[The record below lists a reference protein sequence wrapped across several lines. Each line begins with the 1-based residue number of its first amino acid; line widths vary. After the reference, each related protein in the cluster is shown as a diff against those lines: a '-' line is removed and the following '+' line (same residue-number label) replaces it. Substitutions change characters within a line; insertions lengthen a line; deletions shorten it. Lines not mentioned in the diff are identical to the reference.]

1 LLRVRIWLLSAL
13 IISLTLGAPATALAA
28 ECGQL
33 DATLG
38 TCNINAS
45 TDDTG
50 ATLSGTG
57 EIPGEPGIPNSGGPD
72 DPLADCIYILNDR
85 CLMAGPSKGRTQPI
99 TLADIAHF
107 RPDPGIDSMQPEG
120 WMIVDLDTNFYAT
133 GASQIHTGTLLG
145 APASVRFTPVSWHWN
160 YGDGSASTRS
170 TPGTTWAALGKR
182 EFDATST
189 SHIYRTPGSVTITLT
204 IDFAAEYRVG
214 NISWTDIAGTIP
226 VPANPLYATV
236 GDAKTV
242 LVERACDANPRG
254 PGC

>member
-1 LLRVRIWLLSAL
+1 MAWRFILLVSAIL
-13 IISLTLGAPATALAA
+13 VSLVPGVSTIAA
-28 ECGQL
+28 ETNCTTYELQ
-33 DATLG
+33 AG
-38 TCNINAS
+38 TCNIDAS

-50 ATLSGTG
+50 ATLNGTG
-57 EIPGEPGIPNSGGPD
+57 EVPGEPGIPDSSGPE
-72 DPLADCIYILNDR
+72 DPYADCIYILNDR
-85 CLMAGPSKGRTQPI
+85 CLMAGPGKSGTEPI

-107 RPDPGIDSMQPEG
+107 RPDPGIDSMQPVG
-120 WMIVDLDTNFYAT
+120 WMIVGLDTNFYAT
-133 GASQIHTGTLLG
+133 GASQIHNGSLLG
-145 APASVRFTPVSWHWN
+145 APASVRFTPVTWHWN
-160 YGDGSASTRS
+160 YGDGATASRS
-170 TPGTTWAALGKR
+170 TPGATWAALGKR

-214 NISWTDIAGTIP
+214 GIPWTDIEGVVP

-242 LVERACDANPRG
+242 LVERACDANPGG